1 MESMNT
7 EMASHKSIILTRMKW
22 EPCTHTLKQQKVLQF
37 QIGGGDG
44 KDELLLVCVRKA
56 RQRSPNSLWK
66 FALSRNWGLSRR
78 TLTFVNLATS

>member
-7 EMASHKSIILTRMKW
+7 KMARHKSIILTRMKW
-22 EPCTHTLKQQKVLQF
+22 EPCTHTLKQQKV

-78 TLTFVNLATS
+78 TLTLVNLATS